1 MNRYCFYIYS
11 WPTLAGPSK
20 NHNQHQHFNNN
31 NLGQPAHN
39 LHKYKFSSMTN
50 LHECQ
55 CSDAVRLLAERE
67 FLVTAM

>member
-1 MNRYCFYIYS
+1 MAYTCRSIRRTIINI
-11 WPTLAGPSK
+11 
-20 NHNQHQHFNNN
+20 NNN

-55 CSDAVRLLAERE
+55 CSDAVNLLAESE